1 MPANV
6 PGTISFRS
14 TKVIDTRIGF
24 DGQDPSRSQ
33 ITGDRGIFISNDG
46 ERQTERLDNI
56 SHKRR
61 RVALNPTALDDALA
75 KWVPVATNDELLDL
89 SKMDSVS
96 GASMGPGDKKRKSYK
111 SSVCAFAGISCP
123 IVPFIDEVRLH

>member
-1 MPANV
+1 
-6 PGTISFRS
+6 
-14 TKVIDTRIGF
+14 
-24 DGQDPSRSQ
+24 
-33 ITGDRGIFISNDG
+33 
-46 ERQTERLDNI
+46 
-56 SHKRR
+56 
-61 RVALNPTALDDALA
+61 LDDALA

-96 GASMGPGDKKRKSYK
+96 GASMGPGDKKHKSYK